1 MTCPAVALADALV
14 TVADLAGADVA
25 AEAAAGDAVNAIAPV
40 AEGVAV
46 DIASASAEFV
56 IETDS
61 NAIIKKLII
70 KLETRCFNTLKL
82 PIF

>member
-14 TVADLAGADVA
+14 TVADLAGEDVA
-25 AEAAAGDAVNAIAPV
+25 AEAAAGDAVAPL

-70 KLETRCFNTLKL
+70 KLKTRCFNTLKL